1 MNNRITME
9 KFAEAVG
16 VTYRTIKRYIDA
28 GKLLPRRTL
37 GGKIYFLD
45 SDIPLYLNHN
55 TSEPLILD
63 GTATNDTENTK

>member
-1 MNNRITME
+1 MNNRITMD
-9 KFAEAVG
+9 KFAQEVG
-16 VTYRTIKRYIDA
+16 VSYRTIKRYIDE

-45 SDIPLYLNHN
+45 QDIELYLNHN

-63 GTATNDTENTK
+63 RTATNDSKDAN